1 MRTIV
6 VLVVGCSVYLCGFS
20 LSHAQAPTRP
30 GGAESASVLN
40 ASVKSVVDE
49 ICSDGGEWLKCYS
62 LDPSRCASITAGF
75 VEPCVK
81 TVVANGSK
89 DPAVHP
95 IATLLGCFN
104 QEFMRKYG
112 HGEVKTP
119 ECATPLKHLM
129 GPAN

>member
-1 MRTIV
+1 MKAIV
-6 VLVVGCSVYLCGFS
+6 SLVFGCSMYLFGIS
-20 LSHAQAPTRP
+20 LSDAQAPKRP
-30 GGAESASVLN
+30 GAAGATAALN
-40 ASVKSVVDE
+40 ASVQRVVDE

-62 LDPSRCASITAGF
+62 LEPSRCPAITAGF

-104 QEFMRKYG
+104 QEFIRKYG

-129 GPAN
+129 GPAK